1 MRTEGVSRMIER
13 MGRRTVV
20 LHGGKTQDQRE
31 ENLDSFRRE
40 GVVLMATDVV
50 AGRGLDI
57 PNVKHVINYDVPS
70 WSIDSYCHR
79 IGRTARA
86 GTEGFATSFIT
97 DEDEGIM
104 AALKSYLESVG
115 ANVPDRLARHPA
127 AASGVGS
134 NLIHQQEHK

>member
-86 GTEGFATSFIT
+86 GTEGCTTIFI
-97 DEDEGIM
+97 
-104 AALKSYLESVG
+104 
-115 ANVPDRLARHPA
+115 
-127 AASGVGS
+127 
-134 NLIHQQEHK
+134 